1 MEHPISGVVIA
12 VQYFGMQKRLARSR
26 GVHLFGYLQQ
36 VLQRRSSSYTTVSS

>member
-26 GVHLFGYLQQ
+26 GVHLLRLF
-36 VLQRRSSSYTTVSS
+36 TTSAAKEVE